1 MNNMS
6 DAKTD
11 LNQLVIFAK
20 VVDTRSFT
28 AAGRE
33 LGLPKSTVSRKVA
46 QLEQRL
52 GVRLLRRTTRKLSLT
67 EVGAAFYERCARISI
82 EIQEAEEAVASVHDK
97 PRGLLRVALPRE
109 IGSALINGPLNDFL
123 RAYRE
128 IDIELS
134 LRSGEPKLAQEG
146 YDIAL
151 QLGEIEP
158 AGPGTL
164 IAELGSLR
172 TQLIASA
179 EYLERAGVPST
190 PAELEHHELALLA
203 PYDPVAGLLLAGPE
217 DEPRAI
223 KRRPRLV
230 SNELAVVRSAVEAGN
245 GIGLLPT
252 FVCADLLESGRAR
265 VVLPEWGSAE
275 ISVYAR
281 YPTSR
286 HLSAKVRAL
295 IEFLSERFVPL
306 AWPSRAVTRSPA
318 LHESPRPVAQG
329 A

>member
-1 MNNMS
+1 MKDMS

-28 AAGRE
+28 AAGRA

-67 EVGAAFYERCARISI
+67 EVGAAFYERCARISV
-82 EIQEAEEAVASVHDK
+82 EIQEAEEAIASVHDK

-109 IGSALINGPLNDFL
+109 IGSALIDGPLNDFL
-123 RAYRE
+123 QTHRE
-128 IDIELS
+128 VDVELS
-134 LRSGEPKLAQEG
+134 LRSGKPKLSQEG

-151 QLGEIEP
+151 QLGEVEP
-158 AGPGTL
+158 AAPGTL
-164 IAELGSLR
+164 IAELGTLR

-179 EYLERAGVPST
+179 DYLERAGTPST
-190 PAELEHHELALLA
+190 PAELEHHELVLLA
-203 PYDPVAGLLLAGPE
+203 PYDPVAGLSLAGPE
-217 DEPRAI
+217 DEKISIA
-223 KRRPRLV
+223 KRPRLV
-230 SNELAVVRSAVEAGN
+230 SNELALIRSAIQAGN

-252 FVCADLLESGRAR
+252 FACADLLESGRAR
-265 VVLPEWGSAE
+265 VVLPEWSSSE
-275 ISVYAR
+275 IAIHAR
-281 YPTSR
+281 YPASR

-295 IEFLSERFVPL
+295 IEFLSERFVPV
-306 AWPSRAVTRSPA
+306 AWPSRAATSSPV
-318 LHESPRPVAQG
+318 LHESPRPMAQG